1 MAESI
6 VQKILAVA
14 ASRLGSTEDVSGVY
28 RPTKQGDFPIKDK
41 VIVVTHEDIERDEE
55 LSCAGNPPKIAWVLP
70 VRISAIIEPDDDDE
84 NPIDQRMNDFIVL
97 AMNAITGTG
106 ADWHQFDGNAI
117 NAELEPPIQFQ
128 PSDDTARG
136 MSFNVRVTYRVDETN
151 QTQLA

>member
-6 VQKILAVA
+6 VQKILSVAVA
-14 ASRLGSTEDVSGVY
+14 RLKSTEGCVGVY
-28 RPTKQGDFPIKDK
+28 RPTKQGDFPVEDK

-70 VRISAIIEPDDDDE
+70 VRIAAVIEPDDDDE
-84 NPIDQRMNDFIVL
+84 NPIDERMNDFIVG
-97 AMNAITGTG
+97 AMNAITLNNS
-106 ADWHQFDGNAI
+106 WYQFDGNAI
-117 NAELEPPIQFQ
+117 NSNLEPPLQFQ

-136 MSFNVRVTYRVDETN
+136 MSFLVRITYRVEETN